1 MARSVA
7 ENNSRQLW
15 KEVRQLKKNSKSCV
29 TKCMDKK
36 TECENIAE
44 LFSEKYSELYNSVS
58 YETDQ
63 LATITN
69 NNMKDITMYCMINAR
84 TCNDSDNIVHTHQ
97 GRMPDFSRGGGP
109 TLKFL
114 GFWIYMPRS

>member
-1 MARSVA
+1 
-7 ENNSRQLW
+7 
-15 KEVRQLKKNSKSCV
+15 
-29 TKCMDKK
+29 MDKK

-84 TCNDSDNIVHTHQ
+84 TCNDSDNIVHTHYVTHDQVQCAINQ
-97 GRMPDFSRGGGP
+97 GWGQVQLTKYSSTPSTP
-109 TLKFL
+109 N
-114 GFWIYMPRS
+114 IYQVQVLVKYSFKKKNT